1 MHNKKYI
8 NLCKNFTDFYV
19 QIHVKKNISK
29 KGDMFYEIDYY
40 YQP

>member
-1 MHNKKYI
+1 MYKSQKICYNKY
-8 NLCKNFTDFYV
+8 N
-19 QIHVKKNISK
+19 VKKNISK